1 MKKSVCYWILQ
12 APPHSKKIAI
22 IRGGL
27 LFLDIS
33 NSRQK
38 LGCNQGG
45 SVFFIGYLKHQI
57 KKLNRTQR
65 GLACYWIFQTTSKKL
80 NSKQRVHIVIGYF
93 TLPNSTEK
101 LDCNLGRPVFYWIH
115 QTQDKKTKLHLER
128 ACLLLDISDHLQKT
142 K

>member
-1 MKKSVCYWILQ
+1 MLLDTSGSTPFKK
-12 APPHSKKIAI
+12 
-22 IRGGL
+22 
-27 LFLDIS
+27 
-33 NSRQK
+33 N
-38 LGCNQGG
+38 CNNQRG
-45 SVFFIGYLKHQI
+45 SVIFRYFKLQTKTRLQSRRVCFFIGYLKHQI